1 MILKKYEEI
10 MDRLKVTEKMKEC
23 ILENL
28 QEMLSKDP
36 TAFSKKNVWLRLH
49 LQQKYIA
56 AVAGVVI
63 LLAGIFAVPRF
74 VGVDTPENLEN
85 PPVLGIQGSGIEEK
99 ASAEELSK
107 AVGFTVADISTLP
120 FEVSD
125 CIYQSYDGEMAEIIY
140 FGNDEQTLRYRKE
153 VGDSDISG
161 DYNVYKKEKKV
172 TIYGRK
178 AILKGN
184 GRKYNLA
191 VWTYGRFS
199 YSVYFENGMSE
210 SEILNIIT
218 EID

>member
-36 TAFSKKNVWLRLH
+36 MAFSKKNVWMRLH

-56 AVAGVVI
+56 AVAGIVV

-74 VGVDTPENLEN
+74 VGVDTPEN
-85 PPVLGIQGSGIEEK
+85 PPVLGMQGGGIEEK

-107 AVGFTVADISTLP
+107 AVGFAVADISTLP

-140 FGNDEQTLRYRKE
+140 FGDDEQTLTYRKE

-172 TIYGRK
+172 TVDGK
-178 AILKGN
+178 EAVLKGD
-184 GRKYNLA
+184 GIKYNLA

-199 YSVYFENGMSE
+199 YSVYFGNGMSE
-210 SEILNIIT
+210 SEMLTVIT
-218 EID
+218 ETD